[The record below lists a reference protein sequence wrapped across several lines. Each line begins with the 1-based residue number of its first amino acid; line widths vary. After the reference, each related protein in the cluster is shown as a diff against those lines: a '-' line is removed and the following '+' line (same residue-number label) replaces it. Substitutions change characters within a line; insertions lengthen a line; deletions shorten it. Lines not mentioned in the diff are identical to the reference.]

1 MVTLF
6 TSPRPFV
13 DAHTIMIQR
22 NAICSWLSLDP
33 TPQVLLIGDDVGVA
47 DIAQEFSIRHIR
59 NVDTDERGIPMRSS
73 MCQIA
78 RDEAAHE
85 YLCIINAD
93 IIILDNFYEALRSI
107 SLGEYIAAGRRY
119 DLNVD
124 GPICFDTAAWR
135 ASLRDRVHREGTLRG
150 PSTID
155 YAVYSKSICPPILP
169 PFPVNSFGWDPWFL
183 FEHKRRRIPVI
194 NLSPTVSV
202 VHQNHE
208 APEQVRRR
216 RQAWRCDENA
226 MAALREAGGFANMM
240 TLREADYHVD
250 SCSLKRPPLGHR
262 FLAAVATNRVY
273 REILGYKRM
282 VQGWFHR
289 SGFRK

>member
-22 NAICSWLSLDP
+22 NAICSWLALDP
-33 TPQVLLIGDDVGVA
+33 TPEVLLIGDDIGVA
-47 DIAQEFSIRHIR
+47 DIARDLSVRHIPR
-59 NVDTDERGIPMRSS
+59 VDTDERGIPMRSS

-107 SLGEYIAAGRRY
+107 SLDKYVAAGRRY
-119 DLNVD
+119 DLDVGD
-124 GPICFDTAAWR
+124 LIRYDTGVWR
-135 ASLRDRVHREGTLRG
+135 ATLRDRIHREGTLRG

-155 YAVYSKSICPPILP
+155 YAVYSKGICPPVLP

-194 NLSPTVSV
+194 NLTPTVSV

-208 APEQVRRR
+208 SPEQVRLKW
-216 RQAWRCDENA
+216 QAWRRDANA
-226 MAALREAGGFANMM
+226 MAALRHVGRFASMM
-240 TLREADYHVD
+240 TLREADYEVD
-250 SCSLKRPPLGHR
+250 SRGLRRPPLGNR
-262 FLAAVATNRVY
+262 LLARMAANRVY
-273 REILGYKRM
+273 REALGYKRM
-282 VQGWFHR
+282 VQGLFH
-289 SGFRK
+289 